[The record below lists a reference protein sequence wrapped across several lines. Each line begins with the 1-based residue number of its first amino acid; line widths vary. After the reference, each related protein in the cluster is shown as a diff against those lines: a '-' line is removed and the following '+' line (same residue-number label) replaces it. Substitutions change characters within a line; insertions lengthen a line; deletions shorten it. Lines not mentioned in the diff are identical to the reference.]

1 LVQPPRAG
9 AYRPAANIRQLAKG
23 IQLGMNLFSLS
34 LALLQRYPYPFYSLA
49 RRFRPVV
56 NVSQYKLWLVFG
68 YEDTK
73 RVLTEHATFSS
84 DTAHIEGADAMQD
97 PQMRAALISSDP
109 PVHTKLR
116 GLVTRAFTA
125 RAVANLEPRIESLTH
140 GMLDRVIET
149 GHMELIDDLAY
160 PLPVVVISEM
170 LGIPAEDRDQFRQWS
185 DQVVRSANH
194 LFGDHEGMQA
204 GDGGGGGGG
213 GLVTAEMEPYLRDI
227 IEQRRR
233 VPGDD
238 LISGLVAAEIDGER
252 LTESDLMSFCSLLLV
267 AGNVTTTNL
276 IGNTM
281 LTLVQHPRAMAR
293 LQNDLSLLPAAIEE
307 VLRYRSPVQ
316 FMFRVTTRAVELGP
330 SGQTLQPGQ
339 IVLAFIG
346 SANRDEAKFPA
357 AHRFDL
363 DREPNQHIAFGN
375 GIHYCLG
382 APLARLEGRLALTI
396 LLTRLRDI
404 RRANLRP
411 LPPGEALILHGVR
424 HLPLVFN
431 PGPRLGATTPALE
444 LAI

>member
-1 LVQPPRAG
+1 
-9 AYRPAANIRQLAKG
+9 
-23 IQLGMNLFSLS
+23 MDLFSLS
-34 LALLQRYPYPFYSLA
+34 LALLQRYPYPFYSVA

-68 YEDTK
+68 YDDTK

-84 DTAHIEGADAMQD
+84 DFGRMAGADALQD

-125 RAVANLEPRIESLTH
+125 RAVSSLEPRIESLTH

-149 GHMELIDDLAY
+149 GRMDLIDDLAY

-170 LGIPAEDRDQFRQWS
+170 LGIPAKDRDQFRQWS
-185 DQVVRSANH
+185 DQVVRSANN
-194 LFGDHEGMQA
+194 LFGDRKDMQA
-204 GDGGGGGGG
+204 GDGGG
-213 GLVTAEMEPYLRDI
+213 GLVTAEMEPYLLDI
-227 IEQRRR
+227 IERRRR

-238 LISGLVAAEIDGER
+238 LISGLVAAEIDGEC

-281 LTLVQHPRAMAR
+281 LTLLQHPQALAR
-293 LQNDLSLLPAAIEE
+293 LQDDLSLLPAAIEE
-307 VLRYRSPVQ
+307 GLRYRSPVQ
-316 FMFRVTTRAVELGP
+316 FMFRITTRAVELG
-330 SGQTLQPGQ
+330 GHTLQPGQ

-346 SANRDEAKFPA
+346 SANRDEARFPA

-363 DREPNQHIAFGN
+363 DREPNPHIAFGH

-411 LPPGEALILHGVR
+411 LPPGEAMILHGVR
-424 HLPLVFN
+424 HLPLIFN
-431 PGPRLGATTPALE
+431 PGPRLGATTPEME